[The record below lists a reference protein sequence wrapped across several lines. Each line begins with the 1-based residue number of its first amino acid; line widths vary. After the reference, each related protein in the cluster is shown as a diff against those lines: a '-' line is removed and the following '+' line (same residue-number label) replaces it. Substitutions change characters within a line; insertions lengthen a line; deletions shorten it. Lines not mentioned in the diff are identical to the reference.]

1 MFERFTGQAR
11 RALWLAHYEAQRF
24 DHDFIGTEHLLLGIL
39 REGSPEVLV
48 ALRTQNREPNQF
60 IERLDTLLT
69 DAEPAATSG
78 TAHLTPRA
86 RETLDLAMEEART
99 ARAPQVNVAHLF
111 IGLIAQPDSDSR
123 RILADLGLDLDRL
136 RTDLRVARETDNRD
150 LLVQSK
156 RSDHAGGPGDPS
168 PETLAAILLG
178 EMPKV
183 DFNAASVVS
192 TEGVI
197 PGTAELDWQLLLTQ
211 IVLALSVGML
221 AGFMLFD
228 SADGMAG
235 IASVLFVVAVFRNSW
250 LGAIVVGTLGWFL
263 GQKLAGRVPKN
274 GVDIVAPLAPLVLA
288 FLGALVGS
296 FFGGYWRRFCPV
308 NLKGSGEHRK
318 PPGVA

>member
-39 REGSPEVLV
+39 REGSPEVLA
-48 ALRTQNREPNQF
+48 ALRTQNRQPYRL
-60 IERLDTLLT
+60 IERLDALLT
-69 DAEPAATSG
+69 EAEPTVTSG
-78 TAHLTPRA
+78 AAHLTPRA
-86 RETLDLAMEEART
+86 RETLDLSLEEART
-99 ARAPQVNVAHLF
+99 THAPLVNVTHLL

-150 LLVQSK
+150 RLVQS
-156 RSDHAGGPGDPS
+156 RRPDSAGGPGDPS

-183 DFNAASVVS
+183 DIHAASVVS

-197 PGTAELDWQLLLTQ
+197 PSTAELDWQLLLTQ

-274 GVDIVAPLAPLVLA
+274 GVDIAASLAPLVLA
-288 FLGALVGS
+288 FLGGLVGS
-296 FFGGYWRRFCPV
+296 FFGGYWRRFCPG
-308 NLKGSGEHRK
+308 NLKGSDEHRK
-318 PPGVA
+318 PPGIV